1 MNKYSQ
7 QYQHNTL
14 RNQFSQTKTGNSFN
28 EIIAQDQAHLSS
40 SNPSEIDGDIESLSF
55 SDTDHNQN

>member
-7 QYQHNTL
+7 QYQQNTL
-14 RNQFSQTKTGNSFN
+14 RNQFSQKKSENSFP
-28 EIIAQDQAHLSS
+28 EIIAQDPAHLSS
-40 SNPSEIDGDIESLSF
+40 SNPSINEGDIESLSF